1 MALHNVLHLCPS
13 LDRLL
18 INTYRFDNSLFIDG
32 ECIGSREGTAQGD
45 PLAMCMYAVATVP
58 LIDELEGVASVSQ
71 YWFADDASALGDI
84 EQLRRWW
91 DGINAVGKHY
101 GYFPNAVKSV
111 LLVKEEFYEK
121 ACSCF
126 DGSDVSVR
134 TDGVRLL
141 GSPIGSESFVDG
153 YIKDTIDTWLH
164 DLDVLC
170 LFAESQPQAAYAAF
184 THGLFSRWTY
194 FFRSCSVPSEHL
206 STLDEMIC
214 CKLIPAVRETCY

>member
-1 MALHNVLHLCPS
+1 
-13 LDRLL
+13 
-18 INTYRFDNSLFIDG
+18 
-32 ECIGSREGTAQGD
+32 
-45 PLAMCMYAVATVP
+45 MCMYAVATAP

-84 EQLRRWW
+84 EQIQTWW

-126 DGSDVSVR
+126 DGSDISVR

-141 GSPIGSESFVDG
+141 GSPIGSPSTRGCMIWMFFAHLLSLSPR
-153 YIKDTIDTWLH
+153 LH
-164 DLDVLC
+164 VLP
-170 LFAESQPQAAYAAF
+170 LPMGFLVAGPI
-184 THGLFSRWTY
+184 

-206 STLDEMIC
+206 CALDEMIC
-214 CKLIPAVRETCY
+214 CKLIPALSGKHAINDLERS